1 MTDEQTPSQPQDAGP
16 HDAGSQ
22 DRADGSTAGPHA
34 EARGSPGTEA
44 PPLAPDLQAANA
56 SKDERT
62 WAMVGHLAA
71 LGGLVIP
78 SYGSIIGPL
87 IVWLVKREES
97 AFVAYHAKQ
106 SMWFQIFAAI
116 IVTALALIGLCTCV
130 TFPLAILAGLGAMA
144 YAIYGAI
151 QVSGGKDFEYYW
163 VGPWVRESA

>member
-1 MTDEQTPSQPQDAGP
+1 MTDEQTPSQPQDDQPGDAGP
-16 HDAGSQ
+16 QDAGTQESG
-22 DRADGSTAGPHA
+22 AAAETPGA
-34 EARGSPGTEA
+34 EAPRLPA
-44 PPLAPDLQAANA
+44 HLQGANA

-71 LGGLVIP
+71 LAGFVIP
-78 SYGSIIGPL
+78 FGNILGPL

-97 AFVAYHAKQ
+97 PFVAYHAKQ
-106 SMWFQIFAAI
+106 SMWLQIFAAI
-116 IVTALALIGLCTCV
+116 ALTVLALVGFCTFGI
-130 TFPLAILAGLGAMA
+130 TAILAVLGGLGTMA

>member
-1 MTDEQTPSQPQDAGP
+1 MTDEQGPSQPQDDP
-16 HDAGSQ
+16 EQDAGTQHAPPQ
-22 DRADGSTAGPHA
+22 DT
-34 EARGSPGTEA
+34 GTEA
-44 PPLAPDLQAANA
+44 AQAPGAEASPLPPDLQAANV

-78 SYGSIIGPL
+78 TVGCILGPL
-87 IVWLVKREES
+87 IVWLIKREES

-116 IVTALALIGLCTCV
+116 AVTALALLGFCTMFV
-130 TFPLAILAGLGAMA
+130 TWLLATAVGLGALG

>member
-1 MTDEQTPSQPQDAGP
+1 MTDEQVPSQPQGDPAQDAGTQ
-16 HDAGSQ
+16 DAPPQ
-22 DRADGSTAGPHA
+22 DTGPEAGQAPGA
-34 EARGSPGTEA
+34 EASPL
-44 PPLAPDLQAANA
+44 PPDLQAANA
-56 SKDERT
+56 SKDEHT

-78 SYGSIIGPL
+78 TVGCILGPL
-87 IVWLVKREES
+87 IVWLIKREES

-116 IVTALALIGLCTCV
+116 VVTALTLLAFCTCV
-130 TFPLAILAGLGAMA
+130 TAPLAILAALAALG

-163 VGPWVRESA
+163 VGPWVRESG

>member
-1 MTDEQTPSQPQDAGP
+1 MTDEQGPSQPQDDP
-16 HDAGSQ
+16 EQDAGTQHAPPQ
-22 DRADGSTAGPHA
+22 DT
-34 EARGSPGTEA
+34 GTEA
-44 PPLAPDLQAANA
+44 AQAPGAEASPLPPDLQAANV

-78 SYGSIIGPL
+78 TVGCILGPL
-87 IVWLVKREES
+87 IVWLIKREES

-116 IVTALALIGLCTCV
+116 VVTALTLLAFCTCV
-130 TFPLAILAGLGAMA
+130 TAPLAILAALGALG

-163 VGPWVRESA
+163 VGQWVRESG